1 MSDIIDFPNIK
12 PSSRSYTPG
21 TFPQTEFVAQNGAKT
36 ILRYGNQK
44 TDAKLTLGFTNI
56 TDEEVNEILDKY
68 EEVNSVYNYI
78 HFTSIGAMAGI
89 NDVALISGV
98 NDINLRSKVQERDTS
113 GNTLLRYR
121 FDGPPTVTSV
131 RPGRSNVQCKFV
143 ACLDGD

>member
-1 MSDIIDFPNIK
+1 MAIKNIIDFPNIK

-21 TFPQTEFVAQNGAKT
+21 KYPQTEFVAQNGAKT
-36 ILRYGNQK
+36 VLRYGNKK
-44 TDAKLTLGFTNI
+44 TDAKLTLSFTNI
-56 TDEEVNEILDKY
+56 TDSQANEILNTYDN
-68 EEVNSVYNYI
+68 VNSDYDYI
-78 HFTSIGAMAGI
+78 HFPSDSSIAGV
-89 NDVALISGV
+89 NNVAL
-98 NDINLRSKVQERDTS
+98 RSRFQGRDTS